1 MRPLHSLMFLILT
14 PLLYADIGP
23 SPGTQ
28 PVTPVFAAADLVCN
42 CLVKSVASVDE
53 PIVVGERAAVRRHVT
68 ATVEVEDYLKS
79 DGPRNQV
86 IHVEYTLDHQQG
98 RRIAGARQEL
108 LEGQTVLLFLR
119 QTSPGVFSFAD
130 PFLGATPFR
139 LLPKGQEA
147 VGIMKL
153 QHVLVGVARDSDT
166 VDRIKALRLL
176 QGFESFDQDSISSLA
191 ALWNSRDPEIAFT
204 ALGVLLKTRTPDSVE
219 RLKHYL
225 DDYQGAAE
233 PVALVSI
240 GSELGQISDAKALT
254 TIEALSSSRYVSI
267 RFGAMDAMRLMR
279 NPKSAATLVER
290 LDDPNGTVQYLA
302 VITLAEIFGKH
313 DGDYAP
319 TMNLF
324 DEKPREYIQLWKLW
338 WAQNGNK
345 TDSVPKGS

>member
-1 MRPLHSLMFLILT
+1 
-14 PLLYADIGP
+14 
-23 SPGTQ
+23 
-28 PVTPVFAAADLVCN
+28 
-42 CLVKSVASVDE
+42 
-53 PIVVGERAAVRRHVT
+53 
-68 ATVEVEDYLKS
+68 
-79 DGPRNQV
+79 
-86 IHVEYTLDHQQG
+86 
-98 RRIAGARQEL
+98 
-108 LEGQTVLLFLR
+108 
-119 QTSPGVFSFAD
+119 
-130 PFLGATPFR
+130 
-139 LLPKGQEA
+139 
-147 VGIMKL
+147 MKL

-176 QGFESFDQDSISSLA
+176 QGFESFDQTLYR
-191 ALWNSRDPEIAFT
+191 ALLRFGTRAIEIAFT